1 MHISSTSWTC
11 ICSDQH
17 YPNPEGP
24 NVSIGTIWRSCAHYH
39 HSSDLRCPDTATSSK
54 VRSRFLASGK
64 RLFAYYLSSSLDKIW
79 SSKRKTSL
87 VQQLLL
93 RSRNDWLCIW
103 LGCFHSQTIVQTH
116 AKATGWMRLMLQC
129 RSVIQTF
136 VWSRYQI
143 CKELFGCAGAMN
155 RIVYLFCIWYRFSKD
170 STPSQTFNFIYLQ
183 HYFHKL
189 NHITSD

>member
-1 MHISSTSWTC
+1 M
-11 ICSDQH
+11 DQKSYSNLILVVVFSVLEIRNIIWMGSPWYSHEKH
-17 YPNPEGP
+17 YYQ
-24 NVSIGTIWRSCAHYH
+24 IIRSPSKFYAYLFNKLDIHLQWSALSQSRGSECKYWHHFGDHVLIYYH
-39 HSSDLRCPDTATSSK
+39 HSSDLIRCPDTATSSK

-116 AKATGWMRLMLQC
+116 AKATGWMRLMHA
-129 RSVIQTF
+129 T
-136 VWSRYQI
+136 
-143 CKELFGCAGAMN
+143 M
-155 RIVYLFCIWYRFSKD
+155 
-170 STPSQTFNFIYLQ
+170 
-183 HYFHKL
+183 
-189 NHITSD
+189 